1 MPSSS
6 SRCAIFSLSSTE
18 RDRPS
23 RCVPSRSVVSYRNMF
38 LTPRVAPSAE
48 CQPAASQMESD
59 GNARNRLAGA
69 TDAHG
74 CDTNPWTECVNPTL
88 LISYGDCYTKA
99 RIEVFPAS
107 CYYTALIPDTGA
119 SLQGSPR
126 AAAWGFLL
134 LGGQLANRVCFLV
147 DGFNVYHSVVAAQ
160 AGRKGASMKWLDLR
174 ALCESYLSSI
184 GGGATLQRVFY
195 FSAYM
200 DWIPDKAARHATYV
214 AALRATGVEVQLHR
228 FKEKEVW
235 CKVCKKAY
243 VHHEEKETDV
253 AIAVKLLELC
263 AVDACETIV
272 IVTGDTDLAP
282 AIRTAKVLWGSK
294 QIWVLF
300 PFARHNAEL
309 KLIAH
314 GHLKMKARRYLSY
327 QLPNPVKVSAT
338 DLIWKPTTW

>member
-1 MPSSS
+1 
-6 SRCAIFSLSSTE
+6 
-18 RDRPS
+18 
-23 RCVPSRSVVSYRNMF
+23 
-38 LTPRVAPSAE
+38 
-48 CQPAASQMESD
+48 
-59 GNARNRLAGA
+59 
-69 TDAHG
+69 
-74 CDTNPWTECVNPTL
+74 
-88 LISYGDCYTKA
+88 
-99 RIEVFPAS
+99 
-107 CYYTALIPDTGA
+107 
-119 SLQGSPR
+119 
-126 AAAWGFLL
+126 LL
-134 LGGQLANRVCFLV
+134 LGGQLANRVCFLI

-160 AGRKGASMKWLDLR
+160 AGRKGASMKWLDMR
-174 ALCESYLSSI
+174 ALCESYLSGI

-272 IVTGDTDLAP
+272 LVTGDTDLAP

-314 GHLKMKARRYLSY
+314 GHLKMKAKRYLSY